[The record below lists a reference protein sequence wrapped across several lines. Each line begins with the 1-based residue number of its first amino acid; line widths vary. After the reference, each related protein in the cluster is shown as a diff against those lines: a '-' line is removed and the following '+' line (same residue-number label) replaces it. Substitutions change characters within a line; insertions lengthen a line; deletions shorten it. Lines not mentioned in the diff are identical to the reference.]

1 MHRLPRPMV
10 LCALLLLFLAQL
22 GFAQKK
28 EPEVTLNVGDE
39 APPFTLKDDLGND
52 WIAADHYGKK
62 IIVVY
67 FYPADMT
74 PGCTK
79 QACGFRDHL
88 EELQAED
95 VEVVGISGDSVRNHQ
110 LFKKAHSLNFALLA
124 DVDGEAAMKFGVPY
138 FAGEHT
144 VNAVID
150 GKEESLVRDITTH
163 RWTFVIGKDKKIKLK
178 NEQVQAAQDSENILN
193 VVNQLQN

>member
-1 MHRLPRPMV
+1 MNLSSRLV
-10 LCALLLLFLAQL
+10 FLCAVLLCVATQIS
-22 GFAQKK
+22 FAQKK
-28 EPEVTLNVGDE
+28 EPEVMLNVGDD
-39 APPFTLKDDLGND
+39 APAFALNDDQGND
-52 WIAADHYGKK
+52 WNSSEHYGKK
-62 IIVVY
+62 IVVVY

-79 QACGFRDHL
+79 QACGFRDNL
-88 EELQAED
+88 EELQGEG

-110 LFKKAHSLNFALLA
+110 LFKKAHNLNYTLLA

-144 VNAVID
+144 VKALID

-163 RWTFVIGKDKKIKLK
+163 RWTFVIGLDKKIKLK
-178 NEQVQAAQDSENILN
+178 NEQVQAARDSENILK
-193 VVNQLQN
+193 VIGQLKN